1 MKTPV
6 EEFASVLQQLTEK
19 VRELELRR
27 CRPGRA
33 RPMVAVRVVSHSSR
47 GEASSS
53 VRRAAGIPRAAS
65 GDRPLVAETGSFVNR
80 ESGHSPA
87 WLHGSRRSLE
97 ARCRFGSPGVLKSD
111 RGRKEAIRDRVDP
124 VCTLRGR
131 RSDCRVLVNWCTL
144 ERCDP

>member
-1 MKTPV
+1 M
-6 EEFASVLQQLTEK
+6 
-19 VRELELRR
+19 
-27 CRPGRA
+27 
-33 RPMVAVRVVSHSSR
+33 
-47 GEASSS
+47 
-53 VRRAAGIPRAAS
+53 AGVGGNRQ
-65 GDRPLVAETGSFVNR
+65 FVNR

-97 ARCRFGSPGVLKSD
+97 ACCRFGSPGVLKSD